1 MMLEPTEGSSLKELF
16 TRLTSEVTE
25 LFRKEVQLI
34 RAESSERV
42 SQAVAAII
50 MIMAGGFM
58 GLAALILLLEALAM
72 ALSAYTNLSL
82 ISSGLIVAVVVA
94 AIGGFLAWKG
104 TNDLRAG
111 NLLPKKSIRS
121 LKRDAEMAKEH
132 VT

>member
-1 MMLEPTEGSSLKELF
+1 MMLEPTEGGSLKELF